1 MYYFDL
7 GICSQW
13 PLGALLSYHPGLCS
27 LYYETDA
34 LPTVLDTKFSE
45 DSEGSGRKAS
55 QDFPGGPGVKSLPA
69 NAGNTSS
76 IPGLGGSH
84 MPQSN

>member
-1 MYYFDL
+1 M
-7 GICSQW
+7 
-13 PLGALLSYHPGLCS
+13 
-27 LYYETDA
+27 
-34 LPTVLDTKFSE
+34 LDTKFSE